1 MTVDLEKS
9 VMALPREERAALAQK
24 LLASVQKMTPEVEQA
39 WKDELLRRK
48 QAYEAGKMETVP
60 KEYIVEKYLS

>member
-24 LLASVQKMTPEVEQA
+24 LLASVQKMTPEAEQA

-48 QAYEAGKMETVP
+48 QAYEAGKMETVT